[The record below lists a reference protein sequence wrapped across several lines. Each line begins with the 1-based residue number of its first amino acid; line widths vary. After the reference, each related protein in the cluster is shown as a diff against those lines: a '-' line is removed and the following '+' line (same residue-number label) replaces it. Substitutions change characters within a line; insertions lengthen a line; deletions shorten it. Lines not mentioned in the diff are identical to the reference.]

1 MYKRQDQSFTDAV
14 IELEIEVEFSQDSTL
29 SQSPELQLPGQL
41 GTDGH
46 SNLVV
51 GENMAVALEISS
63 EFPIGELAFSVN
75 VASGDSVSVLPTI
88 DREGVFSWTPT
99 AAGEF
104 QFDISVLD
112 PNGLSD
118 RISLDFVVME
128 PAVEE
133 PEPVVEVD
141 DPASEELTSEGGNAD
156 EPEGMF
162 DDSEREEF
170 RSLLFRLWSRILRF
184 LDLYER

>member
-1 MYKRQDQSFTDAV
+1 
-14 IELEIEVEFSQDSTL
+14 
-29 SQSPELQLPGQL
+29 
-41 GTDGH
+41 
-46 SNLVV
+46 
-51 GENMAVALEISS
+51 MAVALEISS